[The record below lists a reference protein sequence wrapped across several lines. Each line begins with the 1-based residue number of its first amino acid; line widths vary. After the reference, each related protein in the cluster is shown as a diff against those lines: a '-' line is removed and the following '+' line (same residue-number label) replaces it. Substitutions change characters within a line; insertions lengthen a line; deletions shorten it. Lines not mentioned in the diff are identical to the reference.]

1 MITSDIFNSL
11 KEGDILYAYTFNLY
25 QNHKVNK
32 IKVLTVGQYCI
43 GTTRGYYY
51 NTIDIDRLY
60 QNKKDCYVDY
70 LKQLQKIKSD
80 IANKKLEKFNRFI
93 KDNVEYFI

>member
-11 KEGDILYAYTFNLY
+11 KEGDTLYVILYYKT
-25 QNHKVNK
+25 KVKK
-32 IKVLTVGQYCI
+32 IKVLTVGLYCI
-43 GTTRGYYY
+43 GTTQGYYY
-51 NTIDIDRLY
+51 NTIDINRLY

-80 IANKKLEKFNRFI
+80 IANKKLEKFNKFI
-93 KDNVEYFI
+93 KNNVEYFI

>member
-11 KEGDILYAYTFNLY
+11 KEGDVLYTYTFNLY
-25 QNHKVNK
+25 QNHKVKK

-43 GTTRGYYY
+43 GTTHGYYY

-70 LKQLQKIKSD
+70 IKRLQTKGNID
-80 IANKKLEKFNRFI
+80 NKKLEKFNRFI
-93 KDNVEYFI
+93 KNNIEYFI